1 MSNKTTEEKLDLRLK
16 DSLLIQFLGEEN
28 VEDMKRR
35 VVDVI
40 VDRVREDLSD
50 YCEFLI
56 DPDNIVE
63 CLMDDTID
71 RVQER
76 VQEKLEKVVLER
88 AMKKLGLDVSEVGE

>member
-28 VEDMKRR
+28 VKDMKRR

-71 RVQER
+71 RVHDR

-88 AMKKLGLDVSEVGE
+88 AMKKLGLDVSEVSE

>member
-16 DSLLIQFLGEEN
+16 DSLLIQFLGEDN
-28 VEDMKRR
+28 VEEMKKR

-56 DPDNIVE
+56 DPDDIVE
-63 CLMDDTID
+63 HLMDETID
-71 RVQER
+71 RVQDR
-76 VQEKLEKVVLER
+76 VQEKLEKVVMER
-88 AMKKLGLDVSEVGE
+88 AMKKLGLNVSEIGE

>member
-28 VEDMKRR
+28 VKDMKRR

-71 RVQER
+71 RVQDR

-88 AMKKLGLDVSEVGE
+88 AMKKLGLDVSEVCE